1 MVKLNSTIACA
12 KLNSLM
18 TEQAM
23 NLLRELPSVDRLL
36 NHPRCEALLA
46 RSNREYFIQKCRDA
60 LDQSR
65 AEIRQ
70 GKSIGGALKD
80 EAIVARVEAKIALES
95 QPGLS
100 RVVNATG

>member
-1 MVKLNSTIACA
+1 MFCRWNSSFRRGDGQVEFDHRLCEPHF
-12 KLNSLM
+12 LM
-18 TEQAM
+18 TEQAT

-46 RSNREYFIQKCRDA
+46 RYNREYFIQKCRDA

-70 GKSIGGALKD
+70 GKSIGGA
-80 EAIVARVEAKIALES
+80 
-95 QPGLS
+95 Q
-100 RVVNATG
+100 